1 MRPDAAQADR
11 NGFIRAA
18 ARSWRKAGA
27 IGEEELKAVEAAVPD
42 DRVRVGP
49 VFRVL
54 LFVFTLFA
62 ANAAFGFVWL
72 VVSVPFQGNSHV
84 EDVLAPLAI
93 VFGVVLAALTEI
105 QTGPLKRAQG
115 GTEAG
120 TSFAALCFLMAGLAW
135 IVFEPLHLDDKVG
148 IPFLL
153 GIATALLAA
162 MALRWGYPFY
172 AGAATA
178 SLLAAFT
185 YAPGGRL
192 FWIVL
197 PLLAAPFLVR
207 LSDSER
213 LPPALRHSCTAALF
227 VGLIGL
233 YMAVHLGSFDF
244 GALEVFRRDFTG
256 IGPASRSGTLRTL
269 SIVATALVPIVYL
282 GIGIRTRR
290 YVFLL
295 LGIGTGI
302 ASLVTLR
309 IYVHLAPLW
318 VVLTLSGVALIAV
331 VFAVRRYLDSGPNN
345 SPSKERGGFTAETLF
360 EDLARQRLLEAGAA
374 VISFTP
380 DARTVHD
387 EPKYGGGGGEFGGGG
402 SSTEF

>member
-1 MRPDAAQADR
+1 MRADAAQADR
-11 NGFIRAA
+11 SGSIRAA

-27 IGEEELKAVEAAVPD
+27 IGEDELKAIEAAVPD
-42 DRVRVGP
+42 DRARVGP

-72 VVSVPFQGNSHV
+72 VLSVPFQGTTDV
-84 EDVLAPLAI
+84 ESILAPMAIGFGIVLA
-93 VFGVVLAALTEI
+93 FLTEV

-120 TSFAALCFLMAGLAW
+120 TSFAALCFLISGLAW
-135 IVFEPLHLDDKVG
+135 TVFETFHVDDEVG

-153 GIATALLAA
+153 VTAAALLTA

-172 AGAATA
+172 AGAAAA
-178 SLLAAFT
+178 SLLAALT
-185 YAPGGRL
+185 YVPGGRL

-197 PLLAAPFLVR
+197 PLLGAPFLLR

-213 LPPALRHSCTAALF
+213 LPPALRHSCTAVLF

-233 YMAVHLGSFDF
+233 YMAVHLGSFDL
-244 GALEVFRRDFTG
+244 GALEFARRGFGDL
-256 IGPASRSGTLRTL
+256 GPASRNPILRGA
-269 SIVATALVPIVYL
+269 SMAATALLPLTCLV
-282 GIGIRTRR
+282 IGIRTRR

-302 ASLVTLR
+302 ASLITLR
-309 IYVHLAPLW
+309 VYVHLAPLW
-318 VVLTLSGVALIAV
+318 VVLTLMGTALAV
-331 VFAVRRYLDSGPNN
+331 LVLVVRRHLDSGPNQ
-345 SPSKERGGFTAETLF
+345 ERGGFTAEPLF
-360 EDLARQRLLEAGAA
+360 EDLARQRILEAGAA
-374 VISFTP
+374 VAAFTP
-380 DARTVHD
+380 DARTVHE
-387 EPKYGGGGGEFGGGG
+387 EPRYAGGGGEFGGGG
-402 SSTEF
+402 SSSEF

>member
-11 NGFIRAA
+11 NGSVRAA

-27 IGEEELKAVEAAVPD
+27 MGDEELKAIEAAVPD
-42 DRVRVGP
+42 DRARVGP

-72 VVSVPFQGNSHV
+72 VLSVPFQGSSDV
-84 EDVLAPLAI
+84 ENILAPMAMGFGIVLAI
-93 VFGVVLAALTEI
+93 LTEV

-120 TSFAALCFLMAGLAW
+120 TSFAALCFLMSGLAW
-135 IVFEPLHLDDKVG
+135 TVFETFHVDDKTG

-153 GIATALLAA
+153 VTAAALLAA
-162 MALRWGYPFY
+162 MAWRWGYPFY
-172 AGAATA
+172 AGAAMA

-185 YAPGGRL
+185 YVPGGRL

-197 PLLAAPFLVR
+197 PLLAAPFLLR
-207 LSDSER
+207 LSDSGR
-213 LPPALRHSCTAALF
+213 LPPALRRSCTAALF
-227 VGLIGL
+227 VGLVGL
-233 YMAVHLGSFDF
+233 YLAVHLGSFDL
-244 GALEVFRRDFTG
+244 GALEFFRRGFASL
-256 IGPASRSGTLRTL
+256 GPASRSGALRSL
-269 SIVATALVPIVYL
+269 SIVATALVPLAYL
-282 GIGIRTRR
+282 AVGIRTRR

-309 IYVHLAPLW
+309 VYVHLAPLW
-318 VVLTLSGVALIAV
+318 VVLTVSGGALIAGV
-331 VFAVRRYLDSGPNN
+331 LAVRRYLDSGPG
-345 SPSKERGGFTAETLF
+345 KERGGFTAEPLF

-374 VISFTP
+374 VVSFTP
-380 DARTVHD
+380 DARTVHE
-387 EPKYGGGGGEFGGGG
+387 EPKYGGGGGGFGGGG